1 MVNPA
6 LIHLLDINP
15 VEIQNNISKDNLNIN
30 EVGIAQNMMHNLEEN
45 NIKIFLSLALFDE
58 KEEII
63 VKSDYNFI
71 YKVDN
76 LEENYKIND
85 EGETVF
91 NATLVKTLLGMSYS
105 TLRGIIFNEFITVDK
120 IIIPIIDPQLILENR
135 IKIT

>member
-6 LIHLLDINP
+6 LLHLLDINP
-15 VEIQNNISKDNLNIN
+15 VEIQNNISKDNFNIN
-30 EVGIAQNMMHNLEEN
+30 EVGIAHNMMHNLKES

-58 KEEII
+58 KEEI
-63 VKSDYNFI
+63 VLKSDYDFI

-91 NATLVKTLLGMSYS
+91 NAMASIANCCCSRLYRDYAGSQY
-105 TLRGIIFNEFITVDK
+105 RFNWWFNAVW
-120 IIIPIIDPQLILENR
+120 
-135 IKIT
+135 